1 MSRSLLPSLAL
12 LSLLGSLGACAGREP
27 VPRQDLARV
36 DLGQEAPN
44 QLYAVALDGR
54 PVSDVRYFDVA
65 PGSHQLAVE
74 LDKSGDDSPDQGLC
88 KARLNYAGFVAGQHY
103 RLRESSQGSRLVV
116 RLYDAGGQPLDD
128 PQPLSCFP
136 G

>member
-1 MSRSLLPSLAL
+1 MSRKLLPSLAL

-27 VPRQDLARV
+27 APRPDLARV

-54 PVSDVRYFDVA
+54 PVKDLRYFDVG
-65 PGSHQLAVE
+65 PGSHRLAVE

-88 KARLNYAGFVAGQHY
+88 KASLDYPGFVAGQHY
-103 RLRESSQGSRLVV
+103 RLRESTLGSRLVV
-116 RLYDAGGQPLDD
+116 RLYGADGQPLDD

>member
-27 VPRQDLARV
+27 APNPALARV

-54 PVSDVRYFDVA
+54 PVSDLRYFDVA
-65 PGSHQLAVE
+65 PGSHRLAVE

-88 KARLNYAGFVAGQHY
+88 KARLDYPGFVAGQHY
-103 RLRESSQGSRLVV
+103 RLRQSSLGGRLVV
-116 RLYDAGGQPLDD
+116 RLYDGAGRPLDD